1 MTGDVLVRRVESRA
15 ARLAGIGALVA
26 LAVRGGQPD
35 WAAGVVGGWVLVAGS
50 AWLIRTSVER
60 AGAKA
65 SEQPALSPDGPPPRE
80 SGGDGRGAYLGLGM
94 RVTVRYALLAVAAY
108 VMIGRLRLS
117 PVGLLIGA
125 SSIVVSASI
134 EAIRTLVSSRQI

>member
-1 MTGDVLVRRVESRA
+1 MTADALVRRVERRA

-26 LAVRGGQPD
+26 LAARGGRPD

-60 AGAKA
+60 AGAMA
-65 SEQPALSPDGPPPRE
+65 HTQPAVPTDGEPRDGAGE
-80 SGGDGRGAYLGLGM
+80 SRRGAYLGLGM

>member
-1 MTGDVLVRRVESRA
+1 VTADIFVRRIERRA
-15 ARLAGIGALVA
+15 ARLAGVGALVA
-26 LAVRGGQPD
+26 LAARGGQPD
-35 WAAGVVGGWVLVAGS
+35 WAAGVVGGWALVAGS

-60 AGAKA
+60 AGVMAVDQA
-65 SEQPALSPDGPPPRE
+65 ALPSDGQSP
-80 SGGDGRGAYLGLGM
+80 SGSGDSRRGAYLGLGM

-117 PVGLLIGA
+117 PVGLLVGA

-134 EAIRTLVSSRQI
+134 EAIRTLVSSRHI

>member
-1 MTGDVLVRRVESRA
+1 M
-15 ARLAGIGALVA
+15 LVA
-26 LAVRGGQPD
+26 RGGSPD
-35 WAAGVVGGWVLVAGS
+35 WAAGVVGGWALVAGS
-50 AWLIRTSVER
+50 AWLIRTSVDS
-60 AGAKA
+60 AVSADNTA
-65 SEQPALSPDGPPPRE
+65 E
-80 SGGDGRGAYLGLGM
+80 SKPAYLRVGL

-134 EAIRTLVSSRQI
+134 EAIRTLVSSRQV

>member
-1 MTGDVLVRRVESRA
+1 MTADLLVRRVETRA
-15 ARLAGIGALVA
+15 ARLAGLGALVA

-60 AGAKA
+60 AGAMA
-65 SEQPALSPDGPPPRE
+65 ADQPALPTDGQPPSG
-80 SGGDGRGAYLGLGM
+80 SGGSRRGAYLGLGL
-94 RVTVRYALLAVAAY
+94 RVSVRYALLAVAAY